1 MTDYWSDEADDT
13 PAAEA
18 RLRQGYGI
26 NPEQAARMERL
37 ARRAGVTPA
46 VAETQAPVLEPMI
59 EAQDATKA
67 LANAPATRS
76 FIAADQGN
84 ANLVRDHVSDAAKF
98 EAAMAKLPKGYPV
111 MRPPS
116 AGRPATP
123 GNVLKG
129 LWTQFRT
136 ADVAAEAGLHQM
148 LAEVLGFD
156 KFAAESQ
163 RKGEIARA
171 KGRAAQP
178 DIKNRFLASVY
189 GGFSSALQTAPA
201 VAAGVATRSPGVTMG
216 IMAAQVQGGAYGK
229 YRARGGTEA
238 EAMTGATL
246 ETGIE
251 LGTEALPLGFLVK
264 NFGKTGFKSFVAGM
278 LAREIPSE
286 QAATFLQDAV
296 DTAIANPNKTWA
308 EFWAERPEA
317 AMDTAVATVIQ
328 GGLIGSAGT
337 VANRIARRQRDA
349 DQRAAAAPETAEQ
362 FNALAQAATELPLRE
377 RAPERFRELMD
388 KVAVNTEVYVPAA
401 AVASYLQTATPEEAA
416 AFIEQTGI
424 EPQLNASTPDADI
437 VIPAGAYLAHV
448 APTAAHA
455 ALKDDLRVGPASMS
469 VNEAKAHT
477 EGRDAA
483 LAEAADRVM
492 GASAQ
497 ANAQAEPIERV
508 RAHVEQAAIA
518 AGVPEAQA
526 REYAAVQAQ
535 HYAQRAQRNTRFGG
549 DAWAAYEETNP
560 AIKGKRG
567 IGQGP
572 RTTTAPGSAD
582 RGTFAQSGVTEDG
595 DHPDRIAQRLPTAKK
610 AAEDPLD
617 PALQVSVEALAQTPA
632 LLEKNVGLVRSYPG
646 IRSTPVE
653 TAPETARNF
662 IEFVKRN
669 LLWLHDQV
677 DPQTRERSQLWYDGA
692 RVIADRWSDRYS
704 LPDRAIAG
712 ALAALSPQKDWFQN
726 VSLAERVLDT
736 LNERADAGMDDAM
749 RETADRIFPVEK
761 YAAVREALEG
771 KTLREMSDGLA
782 AAFVRIYDET
792 YNEPAFKVLTPEG
805 EFGDWVLTK
814 KGERRRVAWG
824 SLNEIGKAVSVA
836 RDPSREN
843 INSRMGGKHK
853 VRNFYNNILA
863 PNAPHGDVTI
873 DTHAVAAGL
882 LRGLSGNDLEVA
894 HNFNNSVPAGQQSAG
909 GASATGVE
917 GLYAIYADAYRE
929 AAAERGILPR
939 QMQSITWEAVRGL
952 FTDQFKLHNKKAV
965 KQIDAIWTEV
975 SNGQITEEQA
985 RDRIEQ
991 LAGGIADPDWVG
1003 SNPRPNEGAEARSY
1017 AGKLLGPR
1025 LSDGSPL
1032 PVDRGAGGGAAG
1044 GATGL
1049 GGTFQQSGS
1058 RVTTVPLPDEN
1069 GMVTLSH
1076 WSSKGRIKQLDPA
1089 MWGENW
1095 EVLPDEEKARVGEAP
1110 GRVYFGFGT
1119 GANGEYQPE
1128 YGIGSHRYQTQI
1140 QFDRLYD
1147 LNRDPD
1153 KLRAQARKDVKAT
1166 LDKGESLDDYNDDV
1180 TSRLETLVQERGYAG
1195 YWSNDPEIGLVAAVY
1210 ETLPTTYQGRYETP
1224 AASAASIQH
1233 FTPAN
1238 LPELLDRTGWAMMT
1252 AENPAARTDVS
1263 AKDNAKFNKALEKE
1277 LRKRGLSFH
1286 KVQGHYGQEEN
1297 SYLVLGVTEADA
1309 LALGQQFG
1317 QESVLTRRGLVY
1329 ADGTYQPATGVTVHA
1344 KAPKDFY
1351 TRIPATG
1358 GLFTVDIDFD
1368 TRLPLPAAEPAVF
1381 KQSPFTGSKVP
1392 GVVYHGTKTA
1402 FDKFELDAPRNYDGG
1417 AGAGNTDTGW
1427 YGKGVYFTP
1436 YGRVA
1441 GNAYTGGLNA
1451 EGGNV
1456 IPAYVNL
1463 QNPLE
1468 ITVKDPDSGAT
1479 SMRRAIVAAGG
1490 KFTDSPTEQ
1499 TAEAQRLGYDG
1510 VIVSRDTGD
1519 KVYIE
1524 EVIAFDPKQIA
1535 SAITGGIMGQGAR
1548 GQVGFST
1555 EGALIELFKGANA
1568 STLIHEGAGHIW
1580 LEELARDAADELATQ
1595 EVREDWMKVR
1605 QWWAQN
1611 VEQAEAEVTD
1621 PVVKARIAAD
1631 PTYLTQVA
1639 MTFGQNEADPAV
1651 RLEAIRPF
1659 HEMFARG
1666 AERYFM
1672 EGKAPNSTLK
1682 TAMRRFRDWI
1692 VSVYRDVA
1700 RLNVNMTD
1708 EMRDVFDR
1716 LTAVQ
1721 ETMADVIDEQGYTPF
1736 FADAESAG
1744 MTEAEY
1750 AAYLRSI
1757 TDADSDASDQLLGR
1771 VMGQVRRRRTAEW
1784 KAERDTLI
1792 DELSPII
1799 DADPEMRA
1807 LTLLESGEVFLNRAD
1822 VGDEAQLYKRF
1833 KPYVS
1838 NDGIH
1843 PDILAEQVGIA
1854 TGADLLQAL
1863 RDMKAEHDALRAGDD
1878 KRTVRRARVEAAADA
1893 EMLRRHGDILNDGTI
1908 GDEAQKIVHDLR
1920 RSEVLMGEVRALVR
1934 RAGAATQ
1941 IWTQE
1946 EMERWA
1952 RDRIGAL
1959 SMQEVRPHIYQAAEA
1974 KAGRDALKALV
1985 KDDFQTALDAKFRQ
1999 LLNMQLYRAARD
2011 AREEFDKGTALFTRI
2026 VKAKN
2031 GSISKS
2037 RNMDMVEAARAIL
2050 APYGFGSTRNDNDY
2064 MTKVRLYDPDL
2075 WQDLEA
2081 GIAEALARA
2090 KPVEELTYDEF
2101 DSLRE
2106 MVTQL
2111 WELSIE
2117 SRRMEIDGERAHV
2130 DDVVDQLTT
2139 RLADIGIPAPT
2150 GPTANASKRDQVG
2163 RIMQG
2168 FRAHMRRV
2176 ESWVSAM
2183 DGGPKGP
2190 FRRYI
2195 WNPVSEA
2202 ADRYRA
2208 ARLEHLNAL
2217 AALVD
2222 PMRESLRPGRINAP
2236 ELGVQ
2241 GHVFGNANNG
2251 IGKSELLHALLHT
2264 GNESNKR
2271 KLLLG
2276 REWAVERADGSLDT
2290 TAWDTFLQ
2298 RMHNENVITQ
2308 ADWDFVQGVW
2318 DLLERMKP
2326 DAQRAHRQ
2334 VFGRYFEEVTADPV
2348 DTPFG
2353 QYRGGYVPAIVDTF
2367 FVQEQA
2373 LNAAVQAVEEGNSSN
2388 MFPSPNR
2395 GFTKARVEYNRPL
2408 ALDLGI
2414 LPSHIDKVLKFT
2426 YMTAPVRQVLR
2437 LLKNRGL
2444 SAPLEALD
2452 PVAVPS
2458 MLLPWLNRAA
2468 RQIVETPARDKAGEG
2483 MDNVLR
2489 AVRSRA
2495 GMGIMMFNLSNTMQ
2509 QLTGWL
2515 PASLKVRKRHLTRA
2529 LFRYSRNPSAMAE
2542 EVANLSDFMA
2552 ARTSTQMMD
2561 VAEQLDR
2568 MLFAPTA
2575 VQRFTNFSQRHAY
2588 ILQSQFQNVVDLV
2601 AWTGA
2606 FEQAV
2611 QRGETE
2617 AEAVRSADSVIR
2629 ETQGSLN
2636 PEDVSAWETGTPL
2649 KRLFTQFFSY
2659 FSSQGNLLTTEFR
2672 NSATLTR
2679 TGYVYFMGIMLP
2691 AVISEII
2698 RRSFG
2703 QGWDDE
2709 DDDGYLDTFLDVLF
2723 GSQARYLTGMVP
2735 LVGQVVNTAINQFD
2749 DKRFNDELVPS
2760 PVISSVSQAAQ
2771 APFSLWR
2778 ALTEGKGQ
2786 KAAVRDTATLMTL
2799 LTGVPLFNVVARPAG
2814 YLADVN
2820 EGKVSPTDPV
2830 DLARGLA
2837 TGTASE
2843 ASKVE

>member
-1 MTDYWSDEADDT
+1 MTDYWSDDADDT
-13 PAAEA
+13 PVAEA

-59 EAQDATKA
+59 EAQDATRA
-67 LANAPATRS
+67 LANAPATRA

-111 MRPPS
+111 MRAPS
-116 AGRPATP
+116 AGRPATA

-129 LWTQFRT
+129 LWTQFRA

-148 LAEVLGFD
+148 LAEMLGFD

-163 RKGEIARA
+163 RKGEVARA
-171 KGRAAQP
+171 TGRAAQP
-178 DIKNRFLASVY
+178 EIKSKLWSSVY
-189 GGFSSALQTAPA
+189 GGASSTLQALPA
-201 VAAGVATRSPGVTMG
+201 IAAGVATRSPGVTMG
-216 IMAAQVQGGAYGK
+216 IMSAQVQGGAYGK
-229 YRARGGTEA
+229 YRSRGGTEA
-238 EAMTGATL
+238 EAMAGATL

-264 NFGKTGFKSFVAGM
+264 NFGKTGFKAFAAGM

-296 DTAIANPNKTWA
+296 DTAIANPNKTWG
-308 EFWAERPEA
+308 EFWAERPQA
-317 AMDTAVATVIQ
+317 AMDTAVATVMQ
-328 GGLIGSAGT
+328 GGLIGGAGAM
-337 VANRIARRQRDA
+337 ANRHARKMRDRDA
-349 DQRAAAAPETAEQ
+349 QAAQAPETAAQ
-362 FNALAQAATELPLRE
+362 FNEVAKAAAEMPLRE

-401 AVASYLQTATPEEAA
+401 AITSYLQSATPEEAA

-424 EPQLNASTPDADI
+424 EPQLGAATPDVDI

-448 APTAAHA
+448 AATPAHS
-455 ALKDDLRVGPASMS
+455 ALQNDLRIGPAGMS
-469 VNEAKAHT
+469 VNEAQAHT
-477 EGRDAA
+477 EGREAA
-483 LAEAADRVM
+483 LAEAADKVL
-492 GASAQ
+492 GANAQ
-497 ANAQAEPIERV
+497 ANAQAEPVERV

-535 HYAQRAQRNTRFGG
+535 HYAQRAQRNTRFKG

-560 AIKGKRG
+560 SIKGKRG

-572 RTTTAPGSAD
+572 RIRTATGSVD
-582 RGTFAQSGVTEDG
+582 QGTFAQSGVTEDG

-610 AAEDPLD
+610 TTDDPLD
-617 PALQVSVEALAQTPA
+617 AGLKVDVEALAQTPA
-632 LLEKNVGLVRSYPG
+632 LLEKNVGLVRNYPG
-646 IRSTPVE
+646 IRSAPTE

-662 IEFVKRN
+662 IDFVKRN
-669 LLWLHDQV
+669 LLWLHDRM
-677 DPQTRERSQLWYDGA
+677 DPATRERAQLWYDGA
-692 RVIADRWSDRYS
+692 RAVTDRWSDRYG
-704 LPDRAIAG
+704 LPDRAVAG

-736 LNERADAGMDDAM
+736 LAERSNSGMDDAM

-761 YAAVREALEG
+761 YAEIREALEG
-771 KTLREMSDGLA
+771 KTLAEMSDGLA

-792 YNEPAFKVLTPEG
+792 YNEPYFKVLTPEG
-805 EFGDWVLTK
+805 AFGDWVLTGK
-814 KGERRRVAWG
+814 NERRKAGWG
-824 SLNEIGKAVSVA
+824 SLNEIGKAVAVI

-843 INSRMGGKHK
+843 INQRMGGKHK

-882 LRGLSGNDLEVA
+882 LRGLSGNDTEVA
-894 HNFNNSVPAGQQSAG
+894 HNFNNSVAPGVPTAGA
-909 GASATGVE
+909 ASATGVE
-917 GLYAIYADAYRE
+917 GLYGIYADAYRE
-929 AAAERGILPR
+929 AAAERGIQAR

-952 FTDQFKLHNKKAV
+952 FSPKFKANKKNVAA
-965 KQIDAIWTEV
+965 IDAVWDEV
-975 SNGQITEEQA
+975 KSEQITEEQA

-1003 SNPRPNEGAEARSY
+1003 SNPRLDEGTEARSY
-1017 AGKLLGPR
+1017 EGRLLGPR

-1032 PVDRGAGGGAAG
+1032 PVDRGTGDGAAG
-1044 GATGL
+1044 GAAGL
-1049 GGTFQQSGS
+1049 GGVFEQRDRAVAAS
-1058 RVTTVPLPDEN
+1058 VPLPDEN

-1076 WSSKGRIKQLDPA
+1076 WSSKGKISQLDPA

-1095 EVLPDEEKARVGEAP
+1095 DVLSDEEKERLDEAP
-1110 GRVYFGFGT
+1110 GRVYWGFGT
-1119 GANGEYQPE
+1119 GGNGEYQPE
-1128 YGIGSHRYQTQI
+1128 YGIGAHRYQTQVP
-1140 QFDRLYD
+1140 FDRLYPLD
-1147 LNRDPD
+1147 KDPA

-1166 LDKGESLDDYNDDV
+1166 LDKGETPEENDV
-1180 TSRLETLVQERGYAG
+1180 LARLETLVKEQGFLG
-1195 YWSNDPEIGLVAAVY
+1195 YWTDNGSIGLVAAVY
-1210 ETLPTTYQGRYETP
+1210 EPVAHTYTGRYTP
-1224 AASAASIQH
+1224 PRAGDASIQH

-1238 LPELLDRTGWAMMT
+1238 LPSLLERTGWAMMT

-1277 LRKRGLSFH
+1277 LRKRGFAFH

-1297 SYLVLGVTEADA
+1297 SYLVLGLDEAQA
-1309 LALGQQFG
+1309 LELGQQFG

-1368 TRLPLPAAEPAVF
+1368 QRLPLPASEPAVF
-1381 KQSPFTGSKVP
+1381 KQSPFAGSKVP
-1392 GVVYHGTKTA
+1392 GVVYHGTKSA
-1402 FDKFELDAPRNYDGG
+1402 FEKFELDAPRNYDGG

-1611 VEQAEAEVTD
+1611 VADAEAEITD

-1672 EGKAPNSTLK
+1672 EGKAPNAALK
-1682 TAMRRFRDWI
+1682 SPMRRFRDWI

-1700 RLNVNMTD
+1700 RLGVNMTD
-1708 EMRDVFDR
+1708 EMRDVFAR

-1721 ETMADVIDEQGYTPF
+1721 ETMDDVIEEQGYAPF
-1736 FADAESAG
+1736 FSDAQSAG
-1744 MTEAEY
+1744 MTPAEY
-1750 AAYLRSI
+1750 DAYLRSI
-1757 TDADSDASDQLLGR
+1757 TDADNDASDQLLGR
-1771 VMGQVRRRRTAEW
+1771 VMGQVRRRMTADW

-1792 DELSPII
+1792 DELSPVI

-1807 LTLLESGEVFLNRAD
+1807 LTLLESGEVMLNRAD
-1822 VGDEAQLYKRF
+1822 VGDEALLYKRF

-1838 NDGIH
+1838 DDGVH

-1863 RDMKAEHDALRAGDD
+1863 RDMKAEHDALRATDD

-1908 GDEAQKIVHDLR
+1908 GEEAQRIVHDLR
-1920 RSEVLMGEVRALVR
+1920 RSEVMMGEVRALVR
-1934 RAGAATQ
+1934 KAGIATQ
-1941 IWTQE
+1941 IWTDE
-1946 EMERWA
+1946 EMQTWA
-1952 RDRIGAL
+1952 RERIGRL
-1959 SMQEVRPHIYQAAEA
+1959 QMQEVRPHVYQAAEA

-2011 AREEFDKGTALFTRI
+2011 ARRDYDKGTALFTKI

-2050 APYGFGSTRNDNDY
+2050 APYGFGSTRNDADY

-2130 DDVVDQLTT
+2130 DDVVDQLST
-2139 RLADIGIPAPT
+2139 RLHDIGVPVQT
-2150 GPTANASKRDQVG
+2150 GPTANASNRQQAG
-2163 RIMQG
+2163 RILQG

-2176 ESWVSAM
+2176 ESWVTAT

-2195 WNPVSEA
+2195 WNPISEA
-2202 ADRYRA
+2202 ADRYRN

-2236 ELGVQ
+2236 ELGPQ

-2276 REWAVERADGSLDT
+2276 RGWGIERTDGSVDT
-2290 TAWDTFLQ
+2290 TPWDTFIQ
-2298 RMHNENVITQ
+2298 RMHNEGTITE
-2308 ADWDFVQGVW
+2308 ADWQFVQGVW

-2326 DAQRAHRQ
+2326 DAQRAHRA
-2334 VFGRYFEEVTADPV
+2334 VFGRYFEEVTANAV

-2353 QYRGGYVPAIVDTF
+2353 QFRGGYVPAIVDTY

-2373 LNAAVQAVEEGNSSN
+2373 LNAAVQAVEEGNDAN

-2395 GFTKARVEYNRPL
+2395 GFTKSRVDYNRPL

-2437 LLKNRGL
+2437 LLKNKGL
-2444 SAPLEALD
+2444 SQPLEALD

-2515 PASLKVRKRHLTRA
+2515 PASLKVRKRHLVSA
-2529 LFRYSRNPSAMAE
+2529 LFTYSRNPGNMAE
-2542 EVANLSDFMA
+2542 SVAALSPFMA

-2568 MLFAPTA
+2568 MLFAPTP

-2588 ILQSQFQNVVDLV
+2588 FLQTQFQNVVDLV

-2606 FEQAV
+2606 FDQAIE
-2611 QRGETE
+2611 RGESE

-2672 NSATLTR
+2672 NSTSMTR
-2679 TGYVYFMGIMLP
+2679 TGYVYFIGIMLP

-2709 DDDGYLDTFLDVLF
+2709 DDDGYLDTFMDVLF
-2723 GSQARYLTGMVP
+2723 GSQARYVTGMVP
-2735 LVGQVVNTAINQFD
+2735 LVGQVINTAINQFD